1 MPDFIASPGYLY
13 IYSIY
18 QHNGD
23 LSRLVR
29 GGSMNIIVRSSDLF
43 EEC

>member
-1 MPDFIASPGYLY
+1 MPDIIASPGIYM
-13 IYSIY
+13 YSIY